1 MVKGGLIATFKVGDK
16 VRIKQTAFAVDS
28 DFRGLEAIV
37 HAIPGDRDYD
47 CLLDVPGH
55 APSTIP
61 GGLWNAMFAYL
72 EPLTPPDAW
81 AADAVRK
88 VTRPVHVEPVVVKEK
103 A

>member
-1 MVKGGLIATFKVGDK
+1 MATFKVGDK
-16 VRIKQTAFAVDS
+16 VRIRGDANSHLPDGAEGSLITRYVHDVAYGLDGQETPLRGSAWKVAVGCHGWFAIEEW
-28 DFRGLEAIV
+28 R
-37 HAIPGDRDYD
+37 
-47 CLLDVPGH
+47 
-55 APSTIP
+55 
-61 GGLWNAMFAYL
+61 M